1 MDKNQIIEALKGMTI
16 LEINELVQAC
26 EEEFGVSAAAAVVA
40 APAAGGGE
48 AAEEQTE
55 FTVVLASA
63 GDQKIKVIKA
73 VREATALGL
82 KEAKELVDG
91 APANVKENIEAGE
104 ANALKEALE
113 AVGAT
118 VELK

>member
-1 MDKNQIIEALKGMTI
+1 MDKNQNIEALKGMTI

-73 VREATALGL
+73 VREATGLGL

>member
-1 MDKNQIIEALKGMTI
+1 MTI

-55 FTVVLASA
+55 VHSSSCL
-63 GDQKIKVIKA
+63 
-73 VREATALGL
+73 
-82 KEAKELVDG
+82 
-91 APANVKENIEAGE
+91 
-104 ANALKEALE
+104 ALE
-113 AVGAT
+113 TRRLRLSRQLEKLQVLDLRKLRSLLMEHLLT
-118 VELK
+118 LRRTSSW